1 MGNAYPGLVVGGVSA
16 APKELVKQ
24 AADWHDAMGAGKTF
38 RQKTNDRRKGLKL
51 VCTRQHKHRTLKCA
65 ALLVAKWRAADPE
78 ARGGE
83 RLRRHLE
90 TTKVVGHSCV
100 GAQPK
105 RCRVRRNVKTTVQ
118 LAEGVQGVL
127 DRAPRMEVSSVA
139 AVGAEEQGL
148 EKDEQ
153 IAYHI
158 AFRMKQAARK
168 NIYGTKAQ
176 QFAEFVGV

>member
-1 MGNAYPGLVVGGVSA
+1 M
-16 APKELVKQ
+16 
-24 AADWHDAMGAGKTF
+24 
-38 RQKTNDRRKGLKL
+38 
-51 VCTRQHKHRTLKCA
+51 
-65 ALLVAKWRAADPE
+65 
-78 ARGGE
+78 
-83 RLRRHLE
+83 
-90 TTKVVGHSCV
+90 VGHSCA

-139 AVGAEEQGL
+139 AVGAEEQGV

-176 QFAEFVGV
+176 QFAEFVGVCQEVIRTEAIIRRGSFSASPPVSRTARR

>member
-24 AADWHDAMGAGKTF
+24 AANWHDAMGAGKTF

-90 TTKVVGHSCV
+90 TTKVVG
-100 GAQPK
+100 
-105 RCRVRRNVKTTVQ
+105 RTLVRR
-118 LAEGVQGVL
+118 
-127 DRAPRMEVSSVA
+127 SSA
-139 AVGAEEQGL
+139 KAMSGPQECQDNG
-148 EKDEQ
+148 
-153 IAYHI
+153 
-158 AFRMKQAARK
+158 AARRRSPRSP
-168 NIYGTKAQ
+168 G
-176 QFAEFVGV
+176 